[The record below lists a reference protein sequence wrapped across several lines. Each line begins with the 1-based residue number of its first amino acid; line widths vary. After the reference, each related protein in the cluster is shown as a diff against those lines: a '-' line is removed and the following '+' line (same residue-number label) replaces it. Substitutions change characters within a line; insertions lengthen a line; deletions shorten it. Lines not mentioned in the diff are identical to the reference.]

1 MLLFLF
7 PLSFI
12 ETQKWVPLYCTA
24 IFVLIGT
31 ILDHLTDVS
40 RENIVKLGLQL
51 LPLNF
56 MSDSRLELMFVF
68 LIVNIGSSFNY
79 LYGFQ
84 LLVLLPQLIKITSFT
99 SINKIDMFDLKR
111 SSDMLVIITKGFLNL
126 LNLLMLIIKDS
137 ISSQKTLLIRFL
149 VDS

>member
-7 PLSFI
+7 PLNFI
-12 ETQKWVPLYCTA
+12 ETQEWVPLYCTA

-68 LIVNIGSSFNY
+68 LIVNIGSSFNH

-84 LLVLLPQLIKITSFT
+84 LLVLLP
-99 SINKIDMFDLKR
+99 
-111 SSDMLVIITKGFLNL
+111 
-126 LNLLMLIIKDS
+126 
-137 ISSQKTLLIRFL
+137 
-149 VDS
+149 